1 MKAMVL
7 LFAII
12 MMLTGCQSYVAM
24 TQKDLEDKYVKK
36 AQAEAQL
43 RDAKT
48 KFDKDLIEVQERISV
63 AKDGVINAQEKQM
76 QSAANSLY
84 SINQAYA
91 FFPKVGAFEYSK
103 RETGLGFAAL
113 GKSPTID
120 EILNGPKKLQEYIDA
135 FDKDNKDEIKRLQ
148 EENKKLLAEKGIL
161 VKTTEEAKQ
170 EVKQL
175 QVQKEEIKE
184 TAAKQITVAQE
195 KVNQAN
201 SEALAS
207 SAAAIAAEKE
217 RRESA
222 EKLEKTKRE
231 IMIWCGIG
239 AAIAMAGAVYSPVG
253 KGGLAVISFVLAFV
267 AVAIMYIQPWMVLT
281 VGLVGAAAAIGYVLY
296 RHNIAE
302 TSNDNM
308 VNAIQDLKETSGETY
323 GQVKKS
329 LQEWNTKYKTNKSG
343 EVVEVADK
351 TIEKYI
357 DQKLA
362 EYGRLTTKKK

>member
-48 KFDKDLIEVQERISV
+48 KFDKDLIEVEERISK
-63 AKDGVINAQEKQM
+63 AKDAVIFSQNNQM

-84 SINQAYA
+84 SINQSYA
-91 FFPKVGAFEYSK
+91 AFPKVGAFEYSK
-103 RETGLGFAAL
+103 RETGLGIAAL
-113 GKSPTID
+113 GKGPTL
-120 EILNGPKKLQEYIDA
+120 EAVLNGAKSLKEHIDA
-135 FDKDNKDEIKRLQ
+135 YESNNKDEIKRLQ
-148 EENKKLLAEKGIL
+148 EENMKLLGERTAL
-161 VKTTEEAKQ
+161 VKTTEDAKKTVQ
-170 EVKQL
+170 EI
-175 QVQKEEIKE
+175 QKEKEDIKVDA
-184 TAAKQITVAQE
+184 TKQITVAQK
-195 KVNQAN
+195 KVDDAKD
-201 SEALAS
+201 EALAA
-207 SAAAIAAEKE
+207 SAAATAAEIK

-281 VGLVGAAAAIGYVLY
+281 VGLVGAAAAIGFVLY
-296 RHNIAE
+296 KHNIAE

>member
-63 AKDGVINAQEKQM
+63 AKDRVINAQEKQI

-148 EENKKLLAEKGIL
+148 EENKKLLAERGVL
-161 VKTTEEAKQ
+161 VKTTEDAKQ
-170 EVKQL
+170 TVKEI
-175 QVQKEEIKE
+175 QKEKETIKE
-184 TAAKQITVAQE
+184 TAAKEITIAQK
-195 KVNQAN
+195 KVDDAN
-201 SEALAS
+201 DDALAA

-253 KGGLAVISFVLAFV
+253 KSGLAVISFVLAFA

-329 LQEWNTKYKTNKSG
+329 LQEWNTKYKTNANG

-351 TIEKYI
+351 TVEKYI